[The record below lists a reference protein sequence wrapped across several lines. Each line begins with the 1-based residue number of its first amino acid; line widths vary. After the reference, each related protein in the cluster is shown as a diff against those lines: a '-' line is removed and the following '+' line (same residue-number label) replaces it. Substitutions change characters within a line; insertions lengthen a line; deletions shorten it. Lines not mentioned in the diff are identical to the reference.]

1 MIRVGKGIEDYC
13 PKEFRSQRILNI
25 IKLNLLKFNLLF
37 LKKIYLF
44 IFREGKGGRKRGRET
59 SMHSC
64 LLRAPYW
71 GPGPQPRHVP

>member
-37 LKKIYLF
+37 LKKILF
-44 IFREGKGGRKRGRET
+44 ISF
-59 SMHSC
+59 
-64 LLRAPYW
+64 
-71 GPGPQPRHVP
+71 